1 MQQEVLINQRTL
13 SDRWSVSERTLERWR
28 WRGHGPRYIKLGN
41 RVMYKL
47 EDIEDYENVHSKART
62 TTEDSIMVF

>member
-13 SDRWSVSERTLERWR
+13 SDRWAVSERTLERWR
-28 WRGHGPRYIKLGN
+28 WRGCGPRYIKLGN
-41 RVMYKL
+41 KVMYKI
-47 EDIEDYENVHSKART
+47 EDVEDYENVHSKART